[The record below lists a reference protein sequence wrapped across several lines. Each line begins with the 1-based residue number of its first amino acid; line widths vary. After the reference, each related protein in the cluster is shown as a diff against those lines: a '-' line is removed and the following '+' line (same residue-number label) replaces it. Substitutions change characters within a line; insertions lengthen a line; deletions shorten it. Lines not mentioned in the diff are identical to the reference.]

1 MKEFVR
7 HIVKENIKNVA
18 ENSYLNYGVKGLHMI
33 NLIDTPTK
41 GVKLYITDSNNNLQN
56 SLPINCA
63 NGITYPFQQYGRNI
77 TVECIKGFV
86 SIWTVEET
94 MNNIALLAS
103 EYQYTDDGDS
113 SVLSRE
119 NIGIKTKQV
128 FVLNPGNCISLT
140 GDEYINFGTR
150 FGTISA
156 WFVYEG
162 REIDTNN
169 NYFTNNDNTPV
180 GDLYISPDAK
190 TLISLLNTV
199 GLI

>member
-1 MKEFVR
+1 
-7 HIVKENIKNVA
+7 
-18 ENSYLNYGVKGLHMI
+18 
-33 NLIDTPTK
+33 
-41 GVKLYITDSNNNLQN
+41 
-56 SLPINCA
+56 
-63 NGITYPFQQYGRNI
+63 
-77 TVECIKGFV
+77 
-86 SIWTVEET
+86 

-113 SVLSRE
+113 SVLSQKILYK
-119 NIGIKTKQV
+119 NKTS
-128 FVLNPGNCISLT
+128 FVLNPGNCISLA

-180 GDLYISPDAK
+180 GDLYINP
-190 TLISLLNTV
+190 
-199 GLI
+199 

>member
-1 MKEFVR
+1 MKEFIR
-7 HIVKENIKNVA
+7 HLVKENLKNIA
-18 ENSYLNYGVKGLHMI
+18 ESSYANYGIKGLHMI

-41 GVKLYITDSNNNLQN
+41 GLKLFITESNNNLQN

-77 TVECIKGFV
+77 TIECIKGFV
-86 SIWTVEET
+86 SIWSVEES
-94 MNNIALLAS
+94 MNNISLLTN
-103 EYQYTDDGDS
+103 EYQYTNDGEA

-128 FVLNPGNCISLT
+128 FVLNPGNCISLS

-150 FGTISA
+150 FGTVSA

-162 REIDTNN
+162 REIETKN
-169 NYFTNNDNTPV
+169 NYFTNNDTMPSNE
-180 GDLYISPDAK
+180 LYLIIDPKS
-190 TLISLLNTV
+190 LISLLNSV